1 MNQTYMK
8 EKPILPLLLSMALPM
23 VISMMVNSLYNIVD
37 SYFVARISEEAMT
50 ALSLVYP
57 IQNFITSVGVG
68 FGIGI
73 NAAISFSLGAQDQK
87 KADAAATQGLF
98 LSVIHGIVLTVVTI
112 AVMPLFL
119 QIFTKDVTVIQ
130 MGNAYS
136 RIAFG
141 FSIVISLEITWEKIF
156 QAVGRMRVS
165 MICMMSGC
173 IFNIVLDPLLIFGI
187 GPFPKME
194 IEGAA
199 LATGLGQVVTLVLYL
214 AFYFTRPLPVKI
226 HRSCHVDRAMAG
238 RLYAVGIPATLN
250 MALPSLLI
258 TALNGILSAYS
269 QVYVVVLGI
278 YYKLQT
284 FLYLPANGIIQG
296 MRPLIGYNY
305 GAGETKRVHGLFAD
319 TLYLSLGIMLFG
331 TVYCQ
336 LFPDSLIALFSSN
349 PKTIQAGGMGTSD
362 YQPRIF
368 SFFRVHHQ
376 LWCTRRTWK
385 GNTVPDHL
393 TVQIYDH
400 HYSGRIYLKPDLW
413 GFRSLVRI
421 RNYRICNCCNRLYDL
436 PAGNH
441 KKLGISASKSSTTFS
456 IQQKN
461 VNPDLLFTILQ
472 ISGFTVFNFLF
483 ILLFHPSP
491 TFYLQTILLR

>member
-73 NAAISFSLGAQDQK
+73 NAAIAFFLGAQDQK
-87 KADAAATQGLF
+87 KADTAATQGLF

-187 GPFPKME
+187 GPFPKMG

-226 HRSCHVDRAMAG
+226 HKSCHVDRAMAG

-305 GAGETKRVHGLFAD
+305 GAGEQKRVHKLYSY
-319 TLYLSLGIMLFG
+319 TLYLSTGIMLAGTLLCMIIPGTLLGLFTTNPQTIAAG
-331 TVYCQ
+331 STALRIISLGFIVSSVSITSCGALEGLGKGVPSLMISLCRYTILILPLAFLLSRIVGPTGVWHAFWICEAITAVISYTVYR
-336 LFPDSLIALFSSN
+336 
-349 PKTIQAGGMGTSD
+349 K
-362 YQPRIF
+362 
-368 SFFRVHHQ
+368 
-376 LWCTRRTWK
+376 
-385 GNTVPDHL
+385 
-393 TVQIYDH
+393 
-400 HYSGRIYLKPDLW
+400 
-413 GFRSLVRI
+413 
-421 RNYRICNCCNRLYDL
+421 
-436 PAGNH
+436 
-441 KKLGISASKSSTTFS
+441 AS
-456 IQQKN
+456 
-461 VNPDLLFTILQ
+461 V
-472 ISGFTVFNFLF
+472 
-483 ILLFHPSP
+483 
-491 TFYLQTILLR
+491 

>member
-73 NAAISFSLGAQDQK
+73 NAAIAFFLGAQDQK

-187 GPFPKME
+187 GPFPKMG

-226 HRSCHVDRAMAG
+226 HKSCHVDRAMAG

-296 MRPLIGYNY
+296 MRPLIGYNF
-305 GAGETKRVHGLFAD
+305 GAQEMKRVKKIFRLTLEASCVIMFLGTAVCLLASGQLMGLFTTNPETIAAGSRALKIISAGFIISAVSV
-319 TLYLSLGIMLFG
+319 TTSGAMEGLG
-331 TVYCQ
+331 
-336 LFPDSLIALFSSN
+336 
-349 PKTIQAGGMGTSD
+349 
-362 YQPRIF
+362 
-368 SFFRVHHQ
+368 
-376 LWCTRRTWK
+376 K
-385 GNTVPDHL
+385 GP
-393 TVQIYDH
+393 Q
-400 HYSGRIYLKPDLW
+400 
-413 GFRSLVRI
+413 SLVISLFRYVVVI
-421 RNYRICNCCNRLYDL
+421 MPVAWILSRFMGPEGVWNAFWITEVFTAVVSVVVYR
-436 PAGNH
+436 
-441 KKLGISASKSSTTFS
+441 
-456 IQQKN
+456 QM
-461 VNPDLLFTILQ
+461 
-472 ISGFTVFNFLF
+472 
-483 ILLFHPSP
+483 
-491 TFYLQTILLR
+491 LRKA

>member
-73 NAAISFSLGAQDQK
+73 NAAIAFFLGAQDQK
-87 KADAAATQGLF
+87 KADTAATQGLF

-187 GPFPKME
+187 GPFPKMG

-226 HRSCHVDRAMAG
+226 HKSCHVDRAMAG

-305 GAGETKRVHGLFAD
+305 GAGEQKRVHKLYSY
-319 TLYLSLGIMLFG
+319 TLYLSAGIMLTG
-331 TVYCQ
+331 TLLCMFIPGTLLG
-336 LFPDSLIALFSSN
+336 LFTTNPQTITAGSTALRIISLGFIVSSVSITSSGALEGLGKGIPSLMISLCRY
-349 PKTIQAGGMGTSD
+349 TILILPLAFLLSCLIG
-362 YQPRIF
+362 P
-368 SFFRVHHQ
+368 
-376 LWCTRRTWK
+376 
-385 GNTVPDHL
+385 
-393 TVQIYDH
+393 
-400 HYSGRIYLKPDLW
+400 SGVW
-413 GFRSLVRI
+413 HAFW
-421 RNYRICNCCNRLYDL
+421 ICE
-436 PAGNH
+436 AITA
-441 KKLGISASKSSTTFS
+441 GISYAIYRQSS
-456 IQQKN
+456 I
-461 VNPDLLFTILQ
+461 
-472 ISGFTVFNFLF
+472 
-483 ILLFHPSP
+483 
-491 TFYLQTILLR
+491 

>member
-73 NAAISFSLGAQDQK
+73 NAAIAFFLGAQDQK

-187 GPFPKME
+187 GPFPKMG

-226 HRSCHVDRAMAG
+226 HRSCHVDRAMVG

-305 GAGETKRVHGLFAD
+305 GAGEQKRVHKLYSY
-319 TLYLSLGIMLFG
+319 TLYLSAGIMLTG
-331 TVYCQ
+331 TLLCMFIPGTLLG
-336 LFPDSLIALFSSN
+336 LFTTNPQTITAGSTALRIISLGFIVSSVSITSSGALE
-349 PKTIQAGGMGTSD
+349 GLG
-362 YQPRIF
+362 
-368 SFFRVHHQ
+368 
-376 LWCTRRTWK
+376 K
-385 GNTVPDHL
+385 GIPSL
-393 TVQIYDH
+393 MISLCRYAILILPLAFLLSRLIGP
-400 HYSGRIYLKPDLW
+400 SGVW
-413 GFRSLVRI
+413 HAFW
-421 RNYRICNCCNRLYDL
+421 ICE
-436 PAGNH
+436 AITA
-441 KKLGISASKSSTTFS
+441 GISYTIYRQSS
-456 IQQKN
+456 I
-461 VNPDLLFTILQ
+461 
-472 ISGFTVFNFLF
+472 
-483 ILLFHPSP
+483 
-491 TFYLQTILLR
+491 

>member
-73 NAAISFSLGAQDQK
+73 NAAIAFFLGAQDQK
-87 KADAAATQGLF
+87 KADTAATQGLF

-187 GPFPKME
+187 GPFPKMG

-226 HRSCHVDRAMAG
+226 HRSCHVDRAMAR

-305 GAGETKRVHGLFAD
+305 GAGEQKRVHKLYSY
-319 TLYLSLGIMLFG
+319 TLYLSAGIMLTG
-331 TVYCQ
+331 TLLCMFIPGTLLG
-336 LFPDSLIALFSSN
+336 LFTTNPQTITAGSTALRIISLGFIVSSVSITSSGALE
-349 PKTIQAGGMGTSD
+349 GLG
-362 YQPRIF
+362 
-368 SFFRVHHQ
+368 
-376 LWCTRRTWK
+376 K
-385 GNTVPDHL
+385 GIPSL
-393 TVQIYDH
+393 MISLCRYAILILPLAFLLSRLIGP
-400 HYSGRIYLKPDLW
+400 SGVW
-413 GFRSLVRI
+413 HAFW
-421 RNYRICNCCNRLYDL
+421 ICE
-436 PAGNH
+436 AITA
-441 KKLGISASKSSTTFS
+441 GISYAIYRQSS
-456 IQQKN
+456 I
-461 VNPDLLFTILQ
+461 
-472 ISGFTVFNFLF
+472 
-483 ILLFHPSP
+483 
-491 TFYLQTILLR
+491 

>member
-8 EKPILPLLLSMALPM
+8 EKPILPLLISMALPM

-73 NAAISFSLGAQDQK
+73 NAAISFFLGAQDQK

-119 QIFTKDVTVIQ
+119 QIFTKDMTVIQ

-187 GPFPKME
+187 GPFPKMG

-226 HRSCHVDRAMAG
+226 HKSCHVDHAMAG

-305 GAGETKRVHGLFAD
+305 GAGETKRVHRLFAD

-331 TVYCQ
+331 TVFCQ

-349 PKTIQAGGMGTSD
+349 PETIHAGGMALRIISLGFLVSSVSITSSGALEGLGKGTPSLIISLCR
-362 YQPRIF
+362 YTIIIIPTAFILSRIF
-368 SFFRVHHQ
+368 
-376 LWCTRRTWK
+376 
-385 GNTVPDHL
+385 GA
-393 TVQIYDH
+393 
-400 HYSGRIYLKPDLW
+400 SGIWYAFGITEFATAVIAYMTYL
-413 GFRSLVRI
+413 RATI
-421 RNYRICNCCNRLYDL
+421 
-436 PAGNH
+436 
-441 KKLGISASKSSTTFS
+441 
-456 IQQKN
+456 KN
-461 VNPDLLFTILQ
+461 
-472 ISGFTVFNFLF
+472 
-483 ILLFHPSP
+483 
-491 TFYLQTILLR
+491 

>member
-8 EKPILPLLLSMALPM
+8 EKPILPLLISMALPM

-73 NAAISFSLGAQDQK
+73 NAAISFFLGAQDQK

-187 GPFPKME
+187 GPFPKMG

-226 HRSCHVDRAMAG
+226 HKSCHVDRAMAG

-269 QVYVVVLGI
+269 QIYVVVLGI

-284 FLYLPANGIIQG
+284 FLYLPASGIVQG
-296 MRPLIGYNY
+296 MRPVIGYNY
-305 GAGETKRVHGLFAD
+305 GAGEHKRVKKIYYV
-319 TLYLSLGIMLFG
+319 TLCMSGVIMLIG
-331 TVYCQ
+331 TIICLTVPGQ
-336 LFPDSLIALFSSN
+336 LMGMFTTN
-349 PKTIQAGGMGTSD
+349 PSTIQAGKTALRIICAGFLVSSVSVTACGALEGLGKGTASLVVSLCR
-362 YQPRIF
+362 YLLLILPAAFILCRIF
-368 SFFRVHHQ
+368 GAVGVWHAF
-376 LWCTRRTWK
+376 WIAEA
-385 GNTVPDHL
+385 L
-393 TVQIYDH
+393 T
-400 HYSGRIYLKPDLW
+400 
-413 GFRSLVRI
+413 
-421 RNYRICNCCNRLYDL
+421 
-436 PAGNH
+436 A
-441 KKLGISASKSSTTFS
+441 GISFLISKKS
-456 IQQKN
+456 IG
-461 VNPDLLFTILQ
+461 I
-472 ISGFTVFNFLF
+472 
-483 ILLFHPSP
+483 
-491 TFYLQTILLR
+491 

>member
-8 EKPILPLLLSMALPM
+8 EKPILPLLISMALPM

-73 NAAISFSLGAQDQK
+73 NAAISFFLGAQNQK

-119 QIFTKDVTVIQ
+119 QPFTKDVTVIQ
-130 MGNAYS
+130 MGTAYS

-187 GPFPKME
+187 GPFPKMG

-199 LATGLGQVVTLVLYL
+199 LATGLGQGVTLVLYL

-226 HRSCHVDRAMAG
+226 HKSCHVDRAMAG

-284 FLYLPANGIIQG
+284 FLYLPA
-296 MRPLIGYNY
+296 IG
-305 GAGETKRVHGLFAD
+305 
-319 TLYLSLGIMLFG
+319 
-331 TVYCQ
+331 
-336 LFPDSLIALFSSN
+336 
-349 PKTIQAGGMGTSD
+349 
-362 YQPRIF
+362 
-368 SFFRVHHQ
+368 FF
-376 LWCTRRTWK
+376 L
-385 GNTVPDHL
+385 
-393 TVQIYDH
+393 
-400 HYSGRIYLKPDLW
+400 
-413 GFRSLVRI
+413 
-421 RNYRICNCCNRLYDL
+421 
-436 PAGNH
+436 
-441 KKLGISASKSSTTFS
+441 
-456 IQQKN
+456 
-461 VNPDLLFTILQ
+461 
-472 ISGFTVFNFLF
+472 
-483 ILLFHPSP
+483 
-491 TFYLQTILLR
+491 

>member
-73 NAAISFSLGAQDQK
+73 NAAIAFFLGAQDQK

-112 AVMPLFL
+112 AIMPLFL

-187 GPFPKME
+187 GPFPKMG

-226 HRSCHVDRAMAG
+226 HKSCHG
-238 RLYAVGIPATLN
+238 RTALRGWDPCHFEYGTSIPAYHRTEWDPCRL
-250 MALPSLLI
+250 LPGLRGGARYL
-258 TALNGILSAYS
+258 
-269 QVYVVVLGI
+269 
-278 YYKLQT
+278 LQT
-284 FLYLPANGIIQG
+284 ADLLVSSG
-296 MRPLIGYNY
+296 
-305 GAGETKRVHGLFAD
+305 KRD
-319 TLYLSLGIMLFG
+319 
-331 TVYCQ
+331 
-336 LFPDSLIALFSSN
+336 
-349 PKTIQAGGMGTSD
+349 
-362 YQPRIF
+362 
-368 SFFRVHHQ
+368 
-376 LWCTRRTWK
+376 
-385 GNTVPDHL
+385 
-393 TVQIYDH
+393 
-400 HYSGRIYLKPDLW
+400 YSGNASADRIQL
-413 GFRSLVRI
+413 RSR
-421 RNYRICNCCNRLYDL
+421 RNKTC
-436 PAGNH
+436 P
-441 KKLGISASKSSTTFS
+441 
-456 IQQKN
+456 
-461 VNPDLLFTILQ
+461 
-472 ISGFTVFNFLF
+472 
-483 ILLFHPSP
+483 
-491 TFYLQTILLR
+491 

>member
-1 MNQTYMK
+1 M
-8 EKPILPLLLSMALPM
+8 SAL
-23 VISMMVNSLYNIVD
+23 NRDQCCLA
-37 SYFVARISEEAMT
+37 F
-50 ALSLVYP
+50 
-57 IQNFITSVGVG
+57 F
-68 FGIGI
+68 
-73 NAAISFSLGAQDQK
+73 LGAQDQK
-87 KADAAATQGLF
+87 KADTAATQGLF

-187 GPFPKME
+187 GPFPKMG

-226 HRSCHVDRAMAG
+226 HKSCHVDRAMAG

-305 GAGETKRVHGLFAD
+305 GAGETKRVHRLFAD

-336 LFPDSLIALFSSN
+336 IFPDSLIALFSSN
-349 PKTIQAGGMGTSD
+349 PETIQAGGIALRIISLGFLVSSVSITSSGALEGLGKGTPSLIISLCR
-362 YQPRIF
+362 YTIIIIPAAFILSRIF
-368 SFFRVHHQ
+368 
-376 LWCTRRTWK
+376 
-385 GNTVPDHL
+385 GA
-393 TVQIYDH
+393 
-400 HYSGRIYLKPDLW
+400 SGIWYA
-413 GFRSLVRI
+413 I
-421 RNYRICNCCNRLYDL
+421 RNYRICNCCDRLYDL

-441 KKLGISASKSSTTFS
+441 KKIGISCIKKFYYFFDTT
-456 IQQKN
+456 KT

>member
-73 NAAISFSLGAQDQK
+73 NAAIAFFLGAQDQK

-187 GPFPKME
+187 GPFPKMG

-226 HRSCHVDRAMAG
+226 HKSCHVDRAMAG

-305 GAGETKRVHGLFAD
+305 D

-331 TVYCQ
+331 TVFCQ

-349 PKTIQAGGMGTSD
+349 PETIHAGGMALRIISLGFLVSSVSITSSGALEGLGKGTPSLIISLCR
-362 YQPRIF
+362 YTIIIIPTAFILSRIF
-368 SFFRVHHQ
+368 
-376 LWCTRRTWK
+376 
-385 GNTVPDHL
+385 GA
-393 TVQIYDH
+393 
-400 HYSGRIYLKPDLW
+400 SGIWYAFGITEFATAVIAYMTYL
-413 GFRSLVRI
+413 RATI
-421 RNYRICNCCNRLYDL
+421 
-436 PAGNH
+436 
-441 KKLGISASKSSTTFS
+441 
-456 IQQKN
+456 KN
-461 VNPDLLFTILQ
+461 
-472 ISGFTVFNFLF
+472 
-483 ILLFHPSP
+483 
-491 TFYLQTILLR
+491 

>member
-8 EKPILPLLLSMALPM
+8 EKPILPLLISMALPM

-73 NAAISFSLGAQDQK
+73 NAAISFFLGAQDQK

-119 QIFTKDVTVIQ
+119 QIFTKDMTVIQ

-187 GPFPKME
+187 GPFPKMG

-214 AFYFTRPLPVKI
+214 AFYFTKPLPVKI
-226 HRSCHVDRAMAG
+226 HKSCHLDRAMAG

-296 MRPLIGYNY
+296 MRPLIGYNF
-305 GAGETKRVHGLFAD
+305 GARQYSRVTEVTKLTMKWAIGVATTGFL
-319 TLYLSLGIMLFG
+319 L
-331 TVYCQ
+331 CQ
-336 LFPDSLIALFSSN
+336 LFPSVIVRMFTTDPELIEAAVYGLHIVFAVFPIVGFQMVATNFFLSIGMSKKAIFLSLTRQMLFLVPCLLILPRWFGTLGVWISIPIADTTA
-349 PKTIQAGGMGTSD
+349 TIVTALVLINQ
-362 YQPRIF
+362 
-368 SFFRVHHQ
+368 FRKFH
-376 LWCTRRTWK
+376 
-385 GNTVPDHL
+385 
-393 TVQIYDH
+393 
-400 HYSGRIYLKPDLW
+400 
-413 GFRSLVRI
+413 
-421 RNYRICNCCNRLYDL
+421 
-436 PAGNH
+436 
-441 KKLGISASKSSTTFS
+441 SK
-456 IQQKN
+456 
-461 VNPDLLFTILQ
+461 
-472 ISGFTVFNFLF
+472 
-483 ILLFHPSP
+483 
-491 TFYLQTILLR
+491 